1 MYVYLCKIFCMYKFS
16 LWWYYSNNYK
26 SWSIY
31 RTIHEYKSIPHV
43 MKVIYHI
50 FDHICIF
57 YINHSYVF
65 NHYRSKVLSSW
76 SIKICHSWRHAASRW
91 EGAFS
96 RNRLQ
101 FPVWCEELASTF
113 ATGQQLHGWKSVHV
127 STSCFQRRP
136 FWFAA
141 WRKLGKIWYNI
152 VEHDESY
159 TYTIPI
165 SRKWRC
171 NVMMLFW
178 RTSRQFP
185 LILRFSLACSV
196 SPLVR
201 HQHT

>member
-1 MYVYLCKIFCMYKFS
+1 MFS
-16 LWWYYSNNYK
+16 IITHLK
-26 SWSIY
+26 
-31 RTIHEYKSIPHV
+31 
-43 MKVIYHI
+43 
-50 FDHICIF
+50 
-57 YINHSYVF
+57 
-65 NHYRSKVLSSW
+65 SKVLSSW
-76 SIKICHSWRHAASRW
+76 SI
-91 EGAFS
+91 
-96 RNRLQ
+96 
-101 FPVWCEELASTF
+101 F
-113 ATGQQLHGWKSVHV
+113 ATLGGMQLHAGKARFPGIVGDDWSFQFDAKSWHQLLQLANSCTVGRVFMLAPHATV
-127 STSCFQRRP
+127 CFQRRS

-152 VEHDESY
+152 VQHDESY